1 VVAQSTDRQ
10 PEPHTQGVLEL
21 GLPIPAQRRGD
32 PASGASG
39 AGGAGG
45 ASVGASGSVGGSDS
59 AGADETDDVLDSDL
73 PERAAPASRTGLDE
87 REERILAFERQWW
100 KQAGAKEQAI
110 RETFEVSSTRYYQ
123 QLNRLLD
130 DPRALEFDPALVNRL
145 RRLRMSRARS
155 RA

>member
-10 PEPHTQGVLEL
+10 PEPHNQGVLEL

-32 PASGASG
+32 PASDASG
-39 AGGAGG
+39 TGGAGD
-45 ASVGASGSVGGSDS
+45 ASVAASGSVDASDS
-59 AGADETDDVLDSDL
+59 AAADETDDVLDSDL

-100 KQAGAKEQAI
+100 RQAGAKEQAI

-130 DPRALEFDPALVNRL
+130 DPRALAFDPALVNRL

-155 RA
+155 WA

>member
-1 VVAQSTDRQ
+1 MVAQSRDRQ
-10 PEPHTQGVLEL
+10 PEPDTQGVLEL
-21 GLPIPAQRRGD
+21 GLPIPAQRRGEPD
-32 PASGASG
+32 PGASG
-39 AGGAGG
+39 AGGAESV
-45 ASVGASGSVGGSDS
+45 SVGASDSAEASDF
-59 AGADETDDVLDSDL
+59 AGADEADDVLDSDL
-73 PERAAPASRTGLDE
+73 PERAAPASHSGLEE
-87 REERILAFERQWW
+87 REERILVFERQWW

-110 RETFEVSSTRYYQ
+110 RETFEVTSTRYYQ